1 MELSYEKGFA
11 NFFKEMANFHEKLMK
26 GMQNLTKIETIE
38 LATTPKEL
46 VYKEDKVQLF
56 HYKPEQV
63 KYPIPV
69 MVVYAL
75 VNRQYM
81 MDLQED
87 RSLFKNLL
95 REGIDLY
102 VIDWGYPTKPDKYIT
117 MEDYIYGYMDNCL
130 EFIRKSTGHKKVN
143 LLGVCQGGTFS
154 AIYASLFPEKVQN
167 LILMVAPIDF
177 DTKDGLLNVWAKA
190 MDVDLM
196 VDVFGNIPGDFMNL
210 GFLWLKPFQLILDK
224 YVGLLDNIDDENVVR
239 NFLRMEKWIFDS
251 PDQAGEAFRKFVKE
265 LYRENRLVKGEF
277 YLGKRKVDLKN
288 ITMPVLNIYG
298 EQDHLVPPSCSK
310 PLKNLVGTKDV
321 TDLSYPVGHIGMYV
335 SGKTQ
340 RDLAPSVAK
349 WLFDRLSPPA
359 KKKSS
364 EKSSAGKKKA
374 EE

>member
-1 MELSYEKGFA
+1 MADLEKALASY
-11 NFFKEMANFHEKLMK
+11 FKEMAFFQEKLLK
-26 GMQNLTKIETIE
+26 GLQNLME
-38 LATTPKEL
+38 LKDIDVAPTPKQL

-56 HYKPEQV
+56 HYKPDEV
-63 KYPIPV
+63 KCPIPLL
-69 MVVYAL
+69 VVYAL

-87 RSLFKNLL
+87 RSLFRNLL

-102 VIDWGYPTKPDKYIT
+102 VIDWGYPTKLDKYLT
-117 MEDYIYGYMDNCL
+117 MEDYIYGYLNNCVD
-130 EFIRKSTGHKKVN
+130 FVRRSTKNPQIN

-154 AIYASLFPEKVQN
+154 AIYSALFPEKIKN

-177 DTKDGLLNVWAKA
+177 HTKDGLLNVWAQA

-196 VDVFGNIPGDFMNL
+196 VDVFGNIPGDFMNI

-251 PDQAGEAFRKFVKE
+251 PDQAGECFRKFVKE
-265 LYRENRLVKGEF
+265 LYKENKLIKGEF

-288 ITMPVLNIYG
+288 ITMPVLNIFG
-298 EQDHLVPPSCSK
+298 EQDHLVPPSCSR
-310 PLKNLVGTKDV
+310 PLKKYVGTSDY
-321 TDLSYPVGHIGMYV
+321 TELAYPVGHIGMYV
-335 SGKTQ
+335 SSKTQ
-340 RDLAPSVAK
+340 KNLAPTVAK
-349 WLFDRLSPPA
+349 WLIERSK

-364 EKSSAGKKKA
+364 PKKKA
-374 EE
+374 SKK